1 MIMRLKIIDV
11 NFTNDH
17 DWVFKLQDEKG
28 NHFFIM
34 NQLFYKAHGLK
45 SPITKKELDS
55 YDKGQWINV
64 ILKEVAGKII
74 VIDL

>member
-11 NFTNDH
+11 NFTDGQ
-17 DWVFKLQDEKG
+17 DWIFKLQDEEG

-34 NQLFYKAHGLK
+34 NYFFYKEHGLK
-45 SPITKKELDS
+45 SPVTKKELDS